1 MRYPYFPQQQE
12 SDPWATGLG
21 LLGTILGQG
30 YAQRGEDKRDK
41 AILDTKTDVN
51 NMQLQNPN
59 DTIDTAYTGIKQGV
73 SQPNAILPDSAFKD
87 GRGVDPLFQAE
98 MDPTNTGLWKNI
110 QDVRTATGNN
120 GWSPFKQVNPA
131 QYKTDMQAVVDN
143 NGNNGQGL
151 LSGMQGIAQKYG
163 NGGTFGNDVQ
173 YLANQT
179 GDTTLMDAT
188 KTQQQ
193 PQLNEK
199 PTVAITPQYI
209 KSQIYSKQGEIL
221 QKLHSQGVD
230 LKTAMP
236 MVKQMLDE
244 RITDLTAGQAD
255 KELQSEYGNVQ
266 GALQADFNNPT
277 ARKNAI
283 QAMMQYN
290 QKAHNWGKNVL
301 DVGMIDKLMATGMV
315 KMSQIKVADP
325 NTGETKIQD
334 ILVPINGGTM
344 PDGSAYQTIGEPR
357 SEGISPTTIYSQQQ
371 QNART
376 QANVDAKVTGR
387 SGGGGGRGTSGRGSS
402 GSGVTESQY
411 KSAITQRDRFTKWQQ
426 DNPEKDSS
434 EYPYWGQLDYANG
447 VIDRHDNSGNTDNG
461 NNDGGQDTINN
472 DNSNGAAWYDQQVR
486 AVMAGK
492 GVDQATAEE
501 IVSAHIRANGG

>member
-315 KMSQIKVADP
+315 KLSQIKVADP
-325 NTGETKIQD
+325 ETGESKIQD
-334 ILVPINGGTM
+334 VMVPVNGGYLTDSNGQQVPYIPM
-344 PDGSAYQTIGEPR
+344 GEPR
-357 SEGISPTTIYSQQQ
+357 SEGISPTAIYNGDLQKEL
-371 QNART
+371 
-376 QANVDAKVTGR
+376 QANRQSFVGSKGGYVVNNGRVAQTKDADPKKVGEWSTR
-387 SGGGGGRGTSGRGSS
+387 YNDILDDVWNSKT
-402 GSGVTESQY
+402 
-411 KSAITQRDRFTKWQQ
+411 
-426 DNPEKDSS
+426 PEERAQKIS
-434 EYPYWGQLDYANG
+434 EYKPELNSLGKALDKDVSNDIGFIIGQ
-447 VIDRHDNSGNTDNG
+447 
-461 NNDGGQDTINN
+461 
-472 DNSNGAAWYDQQVR
+472 
-486 AVMAGK
+486 
-492 GVDQATAEE
+492 
-501 IVSAHIRANGG
+501 